1 MIDAPA
7 QRWKSSRFN
16 EYTVRPPPHFLGH
29 RFPMLQIGRI
39 NRLKILKRTDFGLFL
54 DGGKFGNILLPKRYV
69 TLAMNVGD
77 ELDVFIYLDSD
88 DCIIATTL
96 TPKAMVGECAFL
108 EVKEVNNVG
117 AFLDWGLPKDLL
129 VPYSEQHKPME
140 AGRSYVVCIYR
151 DEHTGRITASS
162 RLNRHLEERASGLRP
177 QQAVDLL
184 ICGRSDMGYKAV
196 INHTHLGLIFRDDA
210 FRTLL
215 YGERVKGYVKA
226 IRADRKIDLSLQ
238 NRARDSKEE
247 LAERILADLQQK
259 GGVSYLTDKSEPDA
273 IYKAFHVSKGNYK
286 NALSLLYKQRK
297 ILIEPTQITL
307 V

>member
-1 MIDAPA
+1 
-7 QRWKSSRFN
+7 
-16 EYTVRPPPHFLGH
+16 
-29 RFPMLQIGRI
+29 MLQIGKQ
-39 NRLKILKRTDFGLFL
+39 NRLKIIKRTDFGLFL
-54 DGGKFGNILLPKRYV
+54 DGGKYGNILLPKRYA
-69 TLAMNVGD
+69 TIEMNIGD

-129 VPYSEQHKPME
+129 VPYGEQHKPME
-140 AGRSYVVCIYR
+140 VGRSYVVCIYQ
-151 DEHTGRITASS
+151 DEYTGRITASS
-162 RLNRHLEERASGLRP
+162 RLNRHLEERASGLRA
-177 QQAVDLL
+177 QQAVDLI

-196 INHTHLGLIFRDDA
+196 VNHTHLGLIFRDDA

-215 YGERVKGYVKA
+215 YGEKVKGYIKA

-238 NRARDSKEE
+238 KHARDTKED
-247 LAERILADLQQK
+247 LAEKILSDLQQK
-259 GGVSYLTDKSEPDA
+259 GGVSYLTDKSDPDS
-273 IYKAFHVSKGNYK
+273 IYKAFNVSKGNYK

-297 ILIEPTQITL
+297 ILIEKDKITL

>member
-1 MIDAPA
+1 
-7 QRWKSSRFN
+7 
-16 EYTVRPPPHFLGH
+16 
-29 RFPMLQIGRI
+29 MLQIGKQ
-39 NRLKILKRTDFGLFL
+39 NRLKIIKRTDFGLFL
-54 DGGKFGNILLPKRYV
+54 DGGKYGNILLPKRYA
-69 TLAMNVGD
+69 TIEMNIGD

-129 VPYSEQHKPME
+129 VPYGEQHKPME
-140 AGRSYVVCIYR
+140 VGRSYVVCIYQ
-151 DEHTGRITASS
+151 DEYTGRITASS
-162 RLNRHLEERASGLRP
+162 RLNRHLEERASGLRA
-177 QQAVDLL
+177 QQAVDLM

-196 INHTHLGLIFRDDA
+196 VNHTHLGLIFRDDA

-215 YGERVKGYVKA
+215 YGEKVKGYIKA

-238 NRARDSKEE
+238 KHARDTKED
-247 LAERILADLQQK
+247 LAEKILSDLQQK
-259 GGVSYLTDKSEPDA
+259 GGVSYLTDKSDPDS
-273 IYKAFHVSKGNYK
+273 IYKAFNVSKGNYK

-297 ILIEPTQITL
+297 ILIEKDKITL

>member
-1 MIDAPA
+1 
-7 QRWKSSRFN
+7 
-16 EYTVRPPPHFLGH
+16 
-29 RFPMLQIGRI
+29 MLRVGDH
-39 NRLKILKRTDFGLFL
+39 NRLKIIKRTDFGIFL

-69 TLAMNVGD
+69 TETMNIGD

-96 TPKAMVGECAFL
+96 TPKATVGECAFL
-108 EVKEVNNVG
+108 EVKEVNQVG

-140 AGRSYVVCIYR
+140 VGRSYVVCIYL
-151 DEHTGRITASS
+151 DEYTGRITASS
-162 RLNRHLEERASGLRP
+162 RLNRHLEERASGLRA
-177 QQAVDLL
+177 QQSVDLI

-196 INHTHLGLIFRDDA
+196 INNSHLGLIFRDDA

-215 YGERVKGYVKA
+215 YGEKLKGFIKA

-238 NRARDSKEE
+238 QHARDSKED
-247 LAERILADLQQK
+247 LAEKILADLQK
-259 GGVSYLTDKSEPDA
+259 RGGVSFLTDKSEPDA
-273 IYKAFHVSKGNYK
+273 IYKAFNVSKGNYK

-297 ILIEPTQITL
+297 ILIEKDQITL

>member
-1 MIDAPA
+1 
-7 QRWKSSRFN
+7 
-16 EYTVRPPPHFLGH
+16 
-29 RFPMLQIGRI
+29 MLRIGQQ
-39 NRLKILKRTDFGLFL
+39 NRLTIIKRTDFGIFL

-69 TLAMNVGD
+69 TEDMKIGAI
-77 ELDVFIYLDSD
+77 LDVFIYLDSD

-140 AGRSYVVCIYR
+140 VGRAYVVCIYL
-151 DEHTGRITASS
+151 DEYTGRITASS
-162 RLNRHLEERASGLRP
+162 RLNRHLEERASGLRA
-177 QQAVDLL
+177 QQPVDLL

-196 INHTHLGLIFRDDA
+196 VNHTHLGLIFRDDA

-215 YGERVKGYVKA
+215 YGEKVKGYVKA

-238 NRARDSKEE
+238 QRARDTKED
-247 LAERILADLQQK
+247 LAEKILADLQQK

-273 IYKAFHVSKGNYK
+273 IYKAFNVSKGNYK

-297 ILIEPTQITL
+297 ILIEADKITL

>member
-1 MIDAPA
+1 
-7 QRWKSSRFN
+7 
-16 EYTVRPPPHFLGH
+16 
-29 RFPMLQIGRI
+29 MLQIGKQ
-39 NRLKILKRTDFGLFL
+39 NRLKIIKRTDFGLFL
-54 DGGKFGNILLPKRYV
+54 DGGKYGNILLPKRYA
-69 TLAMNVGD
+69 TIEMNIGD

-96 TPKAMVGECAFL
+96 TPTAMVGECAFL

-129 VPYSEQHKPME
+129 VPYGEQHKPME
-140 AGRSYVVCIYR
+140 VGRSYVVCIYQ
-151 DEHTGRITASS
+151 DEYTGRITASS
-162 RLNRHLEERASGLRP
+162 RLNRHLEERASGLRA
-177 QQAVDLL
+177 QQAVDLM

-196 INHTHLGLIFRDDA
+196 VNHTHLGLIFRDDA

-215 YGERVKGYVKA
+215 YGEKVKGYIKA

-238 NRARDSKEE
+238 KHARDTKED
-247 LAERILADLQQK
+247 LAEKILSDLQQK
-259 GGVSYLTDKSEPDA
+259 GGVSYLTDKSDPDA
-273 IYKAFHVSKGNYK
+273 IYKAFNVSKGNYK

-297 ILIEPTQITL
+297 ILIEKDKITL